1 MVVQARLTLERV
13 SDGRISRDERQV
25 TTPMCRPH
33 IELHYSAAAA
43 ASTAAAAAAAAEVSR
58 GERDF
63 EKTGP
68 PLCRRSATA
77 VTYGDRMI

>member
-1 MVVQARLTLERV
+1 MVVQAWLTLERV

-43 ASTAAAAAAAAEVSR
+43 ASTAAAAAAAEVSR

-77 VTYGDRMI
+77 VTHGDRFE

>member
-43 ASTAAAAAAAAEVSR
+43 ASTAAAAAEVSR

-77 VTYGDRMI
+77 VTYGDRFE